1 MWLSWLTG
9 FLAGFLCLAI
19 VELCA
24 ITFLLRHLFR
34 ARRHPSSTSSA
45 ENVSVTYQPPHIFLQ
60 GDMWVAALPAST
72 SKKDAIRIVA
82 QREKT
87 SKEHW
92 RRKDTSDDCIEIYP
106 SRRHGQLQNNVLTLV
121 SEGGCEERIEMRGC
135 SVLSVSGGKEMSRK
149 WAKKYP
155 IQLES
160 FNQHLFVKSS
170 VCLLYFETSW
180 EKETW
185 CQVLR
190 AAAGWTTEK
199 ENWYIAQKR
208 EFHNYCSRLDK
219 AYPAFAKATGSKSR
233 RLEDEKA
240 GKLDKNMA
248 AALSKRQK
256 IWKRIAKK
264 TSSKENAFIYKE
276 GSGAGDL
283 SSSIV
288 VSKGGPERQNEYTN
302 QPSFASHSLGGSS
315 GNDSAG
321 SSSFQSNPE
330 KTYVEDSHSLSDSA
344 RSLDYQ
350 IIPDLCMAVSDQGTM
365 CWNLILSRLFFDGYH
380 SSRFQEACHKL
391 IQRQFSRII
400 TPAYMGK
407 INCTKFELGSIP
419 PIIHS
424 MQVLPK
430 DSDFICSF
438 DAVVEYSGGLQ
449 IKIDTCLDVR
459 DSASQEKVL
468 NQSLEPTLAG
478 AAAADILRAG
488 LETFDDSA
496 DTNVVRSTDTE
507 AGEAG
512 TEKAQPSR
520 GRWKTMLSRLANQ
533 VSLVPITLSMRLVS
547 LKGTLRVRIKPPPTD
562 RIWFGFTSMPT
573 IELQPEPSIGEHR
586 VTNGPVITFI
596 TNKIKMLIQDSLVL
610 PNCEG
615 VWVPWMISETEDWI
629 PQTAMPVPWGP
640 METRD
645 SLPRDDTQAMRDSSV
660 NTGTEVLLSSKM
672 GNVPSVLEEPD
683 QLHELEE
690 PLLENHNVISDE
702 KILASTDLG
711 STAGYAR
718 SRNLSGN
725 DWMDA
730 NTRSSRRTKMMSLG
744 KKMTEKLDE
753 KRRLV
758 VEKMREGLEK

>member
-24 ITFLLRHLFR
+24 ISFWLRHLFR
-34 ARRHPSSTSSA
+34 ARHHPSSTSSA
-45 ENVSVTYQPPHIFLQ
+45 ENVSVTYQPPHIFLQPRRPNVQQPLHAENGAENQPIGAENQPQEVAIDAPQVGEQ

-87 SKEHW
+87 SKDHW

-121 SEGGCEERIEMRGC
+121 SEDGCEERIEMRGC

-248 AALSKRQK
+248 AALSKRQR

-264 TSSKENAFIYKE
+264 TSSKENAFIYEE

-288 VSKGGPERQNEYTN
+288 VSKAGPERQNEYTK
-302 QPSFASHSLGGSS
+302 QPSFASHSLGGTS
-315 GNDSAG
+315 GYDNAG

-350 IIPDLCMAVSDQGTM
+350 IIPDLCMTVSDQGTM
-365 CWNLILSRLFFDGYH
+365 CWNIILSRLFFDGYH

-430 DSDFICSF
+430 GSDFICSF

-488 LETFDDSA
+488 LETFEDSA

-507 AGEAG
+507 AGIIWGCLSALQSM
-512 TEKAQPSR
+512 TFKDFSR
-520 GRWKTMLSRLANQ
+520 S
-533 VSLVPITLSMRLVS
+533 
-547 LKGTLRVRIKPPPTD
+547 
-562 RIWFGFTSMPT
+562 T
-573 IELQPEPSIGEHR
+573 IFRQR
-586 VTNGPVITFI
+586 F
-596 TNKIKMLIQDSLVL
+596 KF
-610 PNCEG
+610 CEY
-615 VWVPWMISETEDWI
+615 
-629 PQTAMPVPWGP
+629 
-640 METRD
+640 
-645 SLPRDDTQAMRDSSV
+645 L
-660 NTGTEVLLSSKM
+660 
-672 GNVPSVLEEPD
+672 
-683 QLHELEE
+683 
-690 PLLENHNVISDE
+690 
-702 KILASTDLG
+702 
-711 STAGYAR
+711 
-718 SRNLSGN
+718 
-725 DWMDA
+725 
-730 NTRSSRRTKMMSLG
+730 
-744 KKMTEKLDE
+744 
-753 KRRLV
+753 
-758 VEKMREGLEK
+758 

>member
-1 MWLSWLTG
+1 MLLSWLTG

-19 VELCA
+19 IELCA
-24 ITFLLRHLFR
+24 IAFLLRHLFR
-34 ARRHPSSTSSA
+34 ARHRPSSASAA
-45 ENVSVTYQPPHIFLQ
+45 ENVCVTYQPPHIFLQ

-72 SKKDAIRIVA
+72 ARKDAIRVVA
-82 QREKT
+82 KDHR
-87 SKEHW
+87 

-106 SRRHGQLQNNVLTLV
+106 SRRHAQLQNNVLTLV
-121 SEGGCEERIEMRGC
+121 AEDGCEERIDLRGC
-135 SVLSVSGGKEMSRK
+135 SVQSVSGGKEMARK

-160 FNQHLFVKSS
+160 FNQHLLVKSS

-190 AAAGWTTEK
+190 AAAGWSTEK
-199 ENWYIAQKR
+199 GNWYVDQKR
-208 EFHNYCSRLDK
+208 EFHDYCSRVDK
-219 AYPAFAKATGSKSR
+219 AYPTFAKFAGVKSKH
-233 RLEDEKA
+233 LEDDKA

-248 AALSKRQK
+248 AALSRRQR
-256 IWKRIAKK
+256 IWRRITKK
-264 TSSKENAFIYKE
+264 SLSKESAFVYKE

-283 SSSIV
+283 SSSLV
-288 VSKGGPERQNEYTN
+288 VSKAGPERQDESIK
-302 QPSFASHSLGGSS
+302 QPSLASYSLDSS
-315 GNDSAG
+315 FGYESAG
-321 SSSFQSNPE
+321 SSSFQSNSE
-330 KTYVEDSHSLSDSA
+330 KNFVEDGHSLSDSW
-344 RSLDYQ
+344 RSDYQ
-350 IIPDLCMAVSDQGTM
+350 IVPDLAMTVSDQGTM
-365 CWNLILSRLFFDGYH
+365 CWNLICSRLFFDGYH
-380 SSRFQEACHKL
+380 SLRFQEACHKL
-391 IQRQFSRII
+391 IQKQFSKIV

-407 INCTKFELGSIP
+407 INCTKLELGSIP

-449 IKIDTCLDVR
+449 IKIDTRLDVR

-488 LETFDDSA
+488 LETIGSSA

-507 AGEAG
+507 SGEAG
-512 TEKAQPSR
+512 SEKAQPSR
-520 GRWKTMLSRLANQ
+520 GRWKTMLARVADQ
-533 VSLVPITLSMRLVS
+533 VSLVPFTLSMRLVS
-547 LKGTLRVRIKPPPTD
+547 LKGTLRVRIKPPPTEH
-562 RIWFGFTSMPT
+562 IWFGFTSMPT

-586 VTNGPVITFI
+586 ITKGPVIAFI
-596 TNKIKMLIQDSLVL
+596 TNKIKMLIQDTLVL

-615 VWVPWMISETEDWI
+615 IWVPWMISETDDWI
-629 PQTAMPVPWGP
+629 PQTAMPVPWSP
-640 METRD
+640 LETRD
-645 SLPRDDTQAMRDSSV
+645 SLPREESQAMRESAV
-660 NTGTEVLLSSKM
+660 NTITETLLSSKT
-672 GNVPSVLEEPD
+672 GNVSPVLEEPD

-690 PLLENHNVISDE
+690 PLLENNNVISDGE
-702 KILASTDLG
+702 SLASTDVP
-711 STAGYAR
+711 SPAGHVR
-718 SRNLSGN
+718 LRNVSGN

-730 NTRSSRRTKMMSLG
+730 NNRSSRRTKMLSLG

-758 VEKMREGLEK
+758 VEKMREGLEKYEQGGK